1 MNARACKR
9 GNWHKV
15 HGRVMTYCG
24 IPVFR
29 VALAGSGPGDNAGRV
44 CDQNNS
50 STVMKPFSRTKF
62 ASTVTPTVLEN

>member
-15 HGRVMTYCG
+15 HGRVLTDCG

-29 VALAGSGPGDNAGRV
+29 VASTGSGPGDNAGGV

-50 STVMKPFSRTKF
+50 STVTKPFSPTKF
-62 ASTVTPTVLEN
+62 AGTVTPTGLEN